1 MDNEACGWLD
11 RPVAEWRI
19 GFIGAGRVGSALAI
33 LMQRAGYNIVAI
45 ASRHRQHYDAL
56 AAALGKPNLLC
67 GSPTEVFAA
76 ADLTFITT
84 PDDVIAPL
92 AGSIGR
98 TGLGLGKAVAHT
110 SGALSSAALSGV
122 REHGALV
129 GSLHPLQ
136 AFASIELALARLPG
150 SSFAI
155 EGDAILVPALT
166 RIAADIGGTPM
177 LLRPQDKTLYHAAAV
192 LAANYSVTLAAIGA
206 QLLAAIGIDPEA
218 GLAALLPLLR
228 GNIENLE
235 RLGLPTALTGP
246 IARGDS
252 STVARHLQALDQ
264 VYPAVARLY
273 RELGLLTLP
282 LAQGKGLDADKLN
295 ALHALFAAPP
305 ASTSDEL
312 YDEAAIASAMLQF

>member
-1 MDNEACGWLD
+1 MDNEDCGWLD
-11 RPVAEWRI
+11 EPASQWRI
-19 GFIGAGRVGSALAI
+19 GFIGVGRVGSALAI
-33 LMQRAGYNIVAI
+33 LMQRAGYNIVAV
-45 ASRHRQHYDAL
+45 ASRHAEHHATL
-56 AAALGKPNLLC
+56 AAMLDNPQLRRA
-67 GSPTEVFAA
+67 SPTEVFAA

-98 TGLGLGKAVAHT
+98 AGLGLGKAVVHT

-136 AFASIELALARLPG
+136 AFASVELALIRLPG

-155 EGDAILVPALT
+155 EGDATLIPALT
-166 RIAADIGGTPM
+166 RIAVDVGGTPM
-177 LLRPQDKTLYHAAAV
+177 LIRSQDKTLYHAAVV
-192 LAANYSVTLAAIGA
+192 LAANYSVTLAALGA
-206 QLLAAIGIDPEA
+206 QLLAAIGIDSEA

-228 GNIENLE
+228 GNIENME
-235 RLGLPTALTGP
+235 QLGLPAALTGP

-252 STVARHLQALDQ
+252 GTVARHLQALD
-264 VYPAVARLY
+264 ATNTDIASLY

-282 LAQGKGLDADKLN
+282 LAQGKGLDANKLN

-305 ASTSDEL
+305 APISDDL
-312 YDEAAIASAMLQF
+312 YYEAAIASAMLQF

>member
-1 MDNEACGWLD
+1 MDNEACGWLNE
-11 RPVAEWRI
+11 PASQWRI
-19 GFIGAGRVGSALAI
+19 GFIGVGRVGSALAV
-33 LMQRAGYNIVAI
+33 LMQRAGYNIAVV
-45 ASRHRQHYDAL
+45 ASRHVEHYAGL
-56 AAALGKPNLLC
+56 AAMLNKPDLRRA
-67 GSPTEVFAA
+67 SPTEVFAT

-98 TGLGLGKAVAHT
+98 AGLGLDKAVVHT

-155 EGDAILVPALT
+155 EGDATLVPALT
-166 RIAADIGGTPM
+166 RIAVDIGGTPM
-177 LLRPQDKTLYHAAAV
+177 LIRPQDKTLYHAAAV
-192 LAANYSVTLAAIGA
+192 LAANYSVTLAALGA

-218 GLAALLPLLR
+218 GLTALLPLLR

-235 RLGLPTALTGP
+235 QLGLPAALTGP

-252 STVARHLQALDQ
+252 GTVARHLQALDATN
-264 VYPAVARLY
+264 PEVASLY

-282 LAQGKGLDADKLN
+282 LARGKGLDADKLN

-305 ASTSDEL
+305 TSTSDEL
-312 YDEAAIASAMLQF
+312 YDEATIASAM